1 MSIRPSQAKRVRPG
15 DQSEKGQKSAVHATV
30 MQSKRRSPTAARL
43 HLLADA
49 GGKVSV
55 GLSCEAPTLSQTHQV
70 AEPDCMQP
78 VHIHTRSNFGLS
90 CATLC
95 GSLSLTDEIRKLGHL
110 APILA
115 VCVGI
120 GRVRRS
126 GVAAELQVSDS
137 IRYRCAG
144 CAQHGVYRERRVGPE
159 DRQDGDED
167 EGASVGGEGAFELAG
182 GEVVC
187 VYGER

>member
-70 AEPDCMQP
+70 AEPDW
-78 VHIHTRSNFGLS
+78 
-90 CATLC
+90 
-95 GSLSLTDEIRKLGHL
+95 HL